1 MCVCGGGGLG
11 GGCAELALPLQAP
24 VPTSGWAAVLWAEP
38 GKGLSGLLRGPVAL
52 VVTSNALPL
61 SG

>member
-1 MCVCGGGGLG
+1 MCVGGGFGAVVLSW
-11 GGCAELALPLQAP
+11 PFHFQAP

-38 GKGLSGLLRGPVAL
+38 GKALSGLLRGPVAL
-52 VVTSNALPL
+52 VLTSNALPL